1 MSIKKP
7 YGAKPFFYLPNFKKR
22 KTVFYT
28 DTFLYI
34 WNVMQHTSRFCKKRG
49 LIHPIE
55 DSPNLCYK
63 N

>member
-34 WNVMQHTSRFCKKRG
+34 WNVMQHTSRFCKK
-49 LIHPIE
+49 E
-55 DSPNLCYK
+55 V
-63 N
+63 